1 MDLSLTVQELRDLL
15 TPPLLRLK
23 TPAELNL
30 DAMPNALPGDLVGAT
45 PNDFVRELR
54 ERLRSADAAEDMV
67 AQGARAAEDL
77 MLADLRQTKEELN
90 RASVML
96 EERRSELEQLVD
108 AINKLKARPAWQAE
122 QVIARAGAQVL
133 DVCRMFF
140 LESASDSWYEGM
152 RTGLRDLTSTLGVEV
167 DDVQIEEHLK
177 PREPELEPPAAPAIL
192 LTDADA
198 PAQRATYHATLGPV
212 AEDLVA
218 PEIGELEA
226 PFVLEPKE
234 AVPPAGSE
242 DTSAEVA
249 ALADRTSE
257 EFF

>member
-1 MDLSLTVQELRDLL
+1 MDISLTPHELRDLL
-15 TPPLLRLK
+15 TPMLRLRG
-23 TPAELNL
+23 PREPLNL
-30 DAMPNALPGDLVGAT
+30 DAMTSNDLAGELRARLRQDAGLGAT
-45 PNDFVRELR
+45 I
-54 ERLRSADAAEDMV
+54 AE
-67 AQGARAAEDL
+67 GAEVGKDLLLEDLRAAK
-77 MLADLRQTKEELN
+77 QELD
-90 RASVML
+90 RANVML
-96 EERRSELEQLVD
+96 EERRSELEQLVE
-108 AINKLKARPAWQAE
+108 AIAKLKARPAWQAE
-122 QVIARAGAQVL
+122 QVITRAGAQVL

-177 PREPELEPPAAPAIL
+177 PREPELEPPAAPA
-192 LTDADA
+192 
-198 PAQRATYHATLGPV
+198 
-212 AEDLVA
+212 EDLIA

-249 ALADRTSE
+249 ALADRTAA
-257 EFF
+257 EFRAEDF